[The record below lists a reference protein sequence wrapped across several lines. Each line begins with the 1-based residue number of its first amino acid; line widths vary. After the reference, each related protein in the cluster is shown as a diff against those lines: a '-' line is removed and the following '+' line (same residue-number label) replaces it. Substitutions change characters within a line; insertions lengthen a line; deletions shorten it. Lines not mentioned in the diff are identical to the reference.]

1 MSIEVNQLT
10 KSYGRQKALDQVTFQ
25 AKPGQILGFLGPN
38 GAGKSTTMKIAT
50 GYLLADQGDVLIKGV
65 SVTNHPK
72 VVSRMVGYLPEH
84 NPLYLDMYVPEF
96 LRFVAGLYAVEKKN
110 LENRVRHVMDR
121 CGLLPEKTKKISQ
134 LSKGYRQR
142 VGLAKALV
150 HDPDIIILDEPTTG
164 LDPNQLVEIRG
175 LIREIS
181 EEKTLVLS
189 THIMQEVEA
198 ICEKVVIIHKGKVV
212 AQDLL
217 QNLTATDKADGLVL
231 ETEELLDRSWFQ
243 YLPIREAREL
253 SPNRFLLLSSS
264 GAQDLRKQVLG
275 MVGERGLSLV
285 EIKQQSRSLET
296 VFHQLTQT
304 Q

>member
-1 MSIEVNQLT
+1 MSIEVSQLS
-10 KSYGRQKALDQVTFQ
+10 KSYGTQKALDQVTFQ

-50 GYLLADQGDVLIKGV
+50 GYLIADHGDVHIKGV
-65 SVTNHPK
+65 SVTKHPK

-96 LRFVAGLYAVEKKN
+96 LRFVGGLYGVQKKH
-110 LENRVRHVMDR
+110 LEAQVRHVMGR
-121 CGLLPEKTKKISQ
+121 CGLLPEKTKKIGQ

-198 ICEKVVIIHKGKVV
+198 ICEKVVIIHKGRVV

-217 QNLTATDKADGLVL
+217 QNLTASGKADGIVL
-231 ETEELLDRSWFQ
+231 ETEEVLDRNWFQ
-243 YLPIREAREL
+243 PLAIREIREL
-253 SPNRFLLLSSS
+253 SPNRYLLLSSE
-264 GAQDLRKQVLG
+264 APQALRRQVLG
-275 MVGERGLSLV
+275 LVAERGLSLV